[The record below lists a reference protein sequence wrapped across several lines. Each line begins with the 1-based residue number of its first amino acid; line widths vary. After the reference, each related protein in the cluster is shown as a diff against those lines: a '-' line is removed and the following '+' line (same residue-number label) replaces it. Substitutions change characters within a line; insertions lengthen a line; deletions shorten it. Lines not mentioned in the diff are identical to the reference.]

1 MSALREALGEDIF
14 EIFSEEVTEISETLQ
29 TLYPQWDKARTQ
41 RETLVEIRRAFH
53 TLKGSGRMAGA
64 FALGDF
70 AWIHEDLLNHV
81 MSGQLKADER
91 VSAQI
96 GKAVEELRVRLDYF
110 LNASQ
115 KDARV
120 ERMIAEAE
128 TVLLPPEAAPLETW
142 DFSAAEPVAKPALLP
157 EALVEFAEP
166 ISASEP
172 APEPVL
178 DFIGDI
184 EPERLPELVTD
195 SEPVLDFTVNI
206 EPESVAEPVFAPAR
220 DPEPVLDFV
229 TTPQSVAAS
238 VPEADEAAEADAE
251 ARMIWQL
258 FWEEVPEQLQALD
271 RNLQHL
277 REAPE
282 ERDIIRELERE
293 FHTLKGGARMA
304 QLASLADVSHG
315 AETLLSHLH
324 GVGRVSDA
332 DIERLQLAVDQ
343 LHTLTEALHQ
353 PNANVNALPEIAIPS
368 TMPATPVLAEL
379 PELTPVAPLVEP
391 MPAPIA
397 DAWVRQRA
405 AQAESGSLLERLLL
419 EQADSLPDISVLDST
434 SRATPAP
441 DATPSTAANV
451 SNPHETIRLPA
462 VFVDNLIDRVV
473 ELNVQQV
480 HMSEHLISMGMDVDE
495 LVRTVARLRQQIR
508 TLEVESEARIH
519 DGRSKRL
526 QASKTAAN
534 DAGFDPLEMD
544 QYAEV
549 QRISRSLAESLNDL
563 VNLEA
568 DLAAQVRK
576 GEQLLQADMRT
587 TRKLQRDLLDTRLV
601 AVTMLVPRLRRLTRQ
616 VASELGKQ
624 VALEVQGE
632 DCELDRNLLQNMTAP
647 LEHLIRNAISHGLE
661 TPEEREQAGKPRTGN
676 ITLTISR
683 DDNEI
688 VIRFRDD
695 GRGLNRERLRERAI
709 EMGLMGKGLELPE
722 AELDRLILRPGFST
736 AATISQIS
744 GRGIGMDVV
753 HSELKALG
761 GNLQITSKPGEGTTF
776 AMHLPFTLV
785 VNPVLLV
792 DVQTQVYALPIT
804 GVQGLARLSGQQIQA
819 ALQPDAEKL
828 MFAGEAYA
836 VHHLAE
842 VLSGQRA
849 EPVFA
854 ADERFPVV
862 FIQLQGQALAWV
874 IDHVRG
880 RREVVLQPLGTLFKS
895 CRLYS
900 AATVAPDGS
909 VYLVPDMAE
918 LARLAEAPPAL
929 APVLVVEA
937 LAAPDESSGPPRV
950 LVVDDSITVR
960 RVTEKFLNS
969 REYTVLTAKDG
980 MEALERIAEF
990 QPNVVLLDIEMPRM
1004 DGFELLGHLR
1014 RDPQWARLPVIM
1026 ISSRTAQKHRE
1037 HAGALGATGFLG
1049 KPYQNEVLLD
1059 ALQEVLA
1066 SGHEANNTHEWED
1079 LPA

>member
-1 MSALREALGEDIF
+1 MLPQPPSPAIPAISALREALGEDIF
-14 EIFSEEVTEISETLQ
+14 EIFSEEVTEISENLE
-29 TLYPQWDKARTQ
+29 TLYPQWDKARTN
-41 RETLVEIRRAFH
+41 RDTLVEIRRAFH

-81 MSGQLKADER
+81 LSGQLKADER
-91 VSAQI
+91 VSTQI
-96 GKAVEELRVRLDYF
+96 GKAVQELRARLDFF

-128 TVLLPPEAAPLETW
+128 TVLLPPETAPLETW
-142 DFSAAEPVAKPALLP
+142 DFSAAEPRAKPAPLP
-157 EALVEFAEP
+157 EQLIEFAEP
-166 ISASEP
+166 ISA
-172 APEPVL
+172 PESVL
-178 DFIGDI
+178 DFISD
-184 EPERLPELVTD
+184 
-195 SEPVLDFTVNI
+195 I
-206 EPESVAEPVFAPAR
+206 EPESVPEPK
-220 DPEPVLDFV
+220 PVLDFV
-229 TTPQSVAAS
+229 TMQEP
-238 VPEADEAAEADAE
+238 VPEADNAAEADAE
-251 ARMIWQL
+251 SRMIWQL

-277 REAPE
+277 RDAPE

-304 QLASLADVSHG
+304 QLASLADVSHE

-324 GVGRVSDA
+324 GVGRVSEA
-332 DIERLQLAVDQ
+332 DIEHLQVAVDR
-343 LHTLTEALHQ
+343 LHTLTEALNQ
-353 PNANVNALPEIAIPS
+353 PNALFNVPPETAMPS
-368 TMPATPVLAEL
+368 APVLTEQ
-379 PELTPVAPLVEP
+379 PNLTAVEQPLAEP

-405 AQAESGSLLERLLL
+405 AQTEFGSLLERLLR
-419 EQADSLPDISVLDST
+419 EQADSLPDISVLDNT
-434 SRATPAP
+434 SRATPTP
-441 DATPSTAANV
+441 DATPSTSTNI
-451 SNPHETIRLPA
+451 SNSHETIRLPA
-462 VFVDNLIDRVV
+462 LFVDNLIDRVV

-480 HMSEHLISMGMDVDE
+480 HMSEHLSSMGMDVDE

-526 QASKTAAN
+526 QASKRTAS

-616 VASELGKQ
+616 VAGELGKQ
-624 VALEVQGE
+624 VALDVQGE

-661 TPEEREQAGKPRTGN
+661 TPEEREQAGKPPTGN

-695 GRGLNRERLRERAI
+695 GRGLNRERLRQRAI
-709 EMGLMGKGLELPE
+709 EMGLVGKGQELPE

-736 AATISQIS
+736 AETISQIS

-761 GNLQITSKPGEGTTF
+761 GSLQITSKPGEGTTF

-792 DVQTQVYALPIT
+792 EVQTQVYALPIT
-804 GVQGLARLSGQQIQA
+804 GVQGLARLSGQQIRA
-819 ALQPDAEKL
+819 ALQPEGEKL

-836 VHHLAE
+836 LHHLAE
-842 VLSGQRA
+842 VLGGQRA

-862 FIQLQGQALAWV
+862 FIQLQGRALAWV
-874 IDHVRG
+874 IDHIRG

-909 VYLVPDMAE
+909 VFLVPDMAE
-918 LARLAEAPPAL
+918 LARLAETAQALPP
-929 APVLVVEA
+929 VSVVEETFS
-937 LAAPDESSGPPRV
+937 PEESSGPPRV

-1049 KPYQNEVLLD
+1049 KPYQNDVLLD

-1079 LPA
+1079 QPA

>member
-14 EIFSEEVTEISETLQ
+14 EIFSEEVTEISENLE
-29 TLYPQWDKARTQ
+29 TLYPQWDKARTN
-41 RETLVEIRRAFH
+41 REALVEIRRAFH

-91 VSAQI
+91 VSVQI
-96 GKAVEELRVRLDYF
+96 GKAVQELRARLDFF

-120 ERMIAEAE
+120 ERIIAEAE

-142 DFSAAEPVAKPALLP
+142 DFSAAEPIVKPAPLPELLP
-157 EALVEFAEP
+157 EPLPELL
-166 ISASEP
+166 
-172 APEPVL
+172 PEPVL
-178 DFIGDI
+178 DFISD
-184 EPERLPELVTD
+184 
-195 SEPVLDFTVNI
+195 I
-206 EPESVAEPVFAPAR
+206 EPESVPAPEPESVLDFISDIEPESVPTPASEPVF
-220 DPEPVLDFV
+220 DFV
-229 TTPQSVAAS
+229 TTLEPA
-238 VPEADEAAEADAE
+238 PESAPEVDDAAEADAE
-251 ARMIWQL
+251 SRMIWQL

-271 RNLQHL
+271 RNLENL
-277 REAPE
+277 RESPE

-304 QLASLADVSHG
+304 QLASLADVSHD

-332 DIERLQLAVDQ
+332 DIEHLQVAVDR
-343 LHTLTEALHQ
+343 LHTLTEALNQ
-353 PNANVNALPEIAIPS
+353 PNAPVNTSPISMI
-368 TMPATPVLAEL
+368 PATPVVAEPPNLAA
-379 PELTPVAPLVEP
+379 VAPLVAP

-405 AQAESGSLLERLLL
+405 AQAESGSLLERLLQ

-434 SRATPAP
+434 SRPTPAP
-441 DATPSTAANV
+441 DATPSSSANV

-462 VFVDNLIDRVV
+462 LFVDNLIDRVV

-480 HMSEHLISMGMDVDE
+480 HMSEHLSSMGMDVDE

-526 QASKTAAN
+526 QASKTSTNA
-534 DAGFDPLEMD
+534 AGFDPLEMD

-563 VNLEA
+563 VNLEV

-661 TPEEREQAGKPRTGN
+661 TPEEREQAGKAPTGN

-695 GRGLNRERLRERAI
+695 GRGLNRERLRQRAI
-709 EMGLMGKGLELPE
+709 EMGLVGKGLELPE

-736 AATISQIS
+736 AETISQIS

-761 GNLQITSKPGEGTTF
+761 GSLQISSTPGEGTTF

-792 DVQTQVYALPIT
+792 EVQTQVYALPIT
-804 GVQGLARLSGQQIQA
+804 GVQGLARLSGQQLHA
-819 ALQPDAEKL
+819 ALQADADKL

-836 VHHLAE
+836 LHHLAE
-842 VLSGQRA
+842 VLGGQRV

-862 FIQLQGQALAWV
+862 FIQWQGRALAWI
-874 IDHVRG
+874 IDHIRG

-918 LARLAEAPPAL
+918 LARLAETASAL
-929 APVLVVEA
+929 PPVLAIEEMP
-937 LAAPDESSGPPRV
+937 APAEPSGPPRV

-990 QPNVVLLDIEMPRM
+990 QPNAVLLDIEMPRM

-1037 HAGALGATGFLG
+1037 HAGSLGATGFLG
-1049 KPYQNEVLLD
+1049 KPYQNDVLLD

-1066 SGHEANNTHEWED
+1066 SGHDANNTHEWENQ
-1079 LPA
+1079 PA

>member
-166 ISASEP
+166 ISVPESEP
-172 APEPVL
+172 EYVL
-178 DFIGDI
+178 NFISDI
-184 EPERLPELVTD
+184 EPESVPEPTAD
-195 SEPVLDFTVNI
+195 YEPVFDFTVNI
-206 EPESVAEPVFAPAR
+206 EPESV
-220 DPEPVLDFV
+220 PEP
-229 TTPQSVAAS
+229 A
-238 VPEADEAAEADAE
+238 PEVDDTAEADAE
-251 ARMIWQL
+251 SRMIWQL

-304 QLASLADVSHG
+304 QLASLADVSHD

-353 PNANVNALPEIAIPS
+353 PNAQVNTLPETVMPS
-368 TMPATPVLAEL
+368 TMPSTPVLAEL
-379 PELTPVAPLVEP
+379 PDLTPVAPLVEP

-397 DAWVRQRA
+397 DAWVRQRS
-405 AQAESGSLLERLLL
+405 AQTESGSLLERLLL

-434 SRATPAP
+434 SRATSAP
-441 DATPSTAANV
+441 DATPSTAAI

-480 HMSEHLISMGMDVDE
+480 HMSEHLSSMGMDVDE

-616 VASELGKQ
+616 VASDLGKQ

-709 EMGLMGKGLELPE
+709 EMGLVGKGLELPE
-722 AELDRLILRPGFST
+722 VELDRLILRPGFST

-761 GNLQITSKPGEGTTF
+761 GSLQIASKPGEGTTF

-819 ALQPDAEKL
+819 ALQSGAEKL

-836 VHHLAE
+836 LHHLAE
-842 VLSGQRA
+842 VLGGQRA

-918 LARLAEAPPAL
+918 LARLAETPPVL
-929 APVLVVEA
+929 APVLAVEE
-937 LAAPDESSGPPRV
+937 LSAPDEPSGPPRV

-1066 SGHEANNTHEWED
+1066 SGHEANNTHEWEN